1 MRVRECLRSC
11 VCVRVCVSWRSHY
24 ISSDY
29 SSTLFLCVLLA
40 SRAFTLLVHLIS
52 TKLGQWQQ
60 LLLLVPLTR
69 PRRRQ
74 QLTDSVTPCV
84 ASSHSLRLAVSAA
97 LLINECIHEYFSG
110 AYLNLKTTLGSLW
123 LRGTGRQAGSSGSL
137 ILEMSRYG
145 YINTVQT
152 FPDKEN
158 FYFCFSLQP
167 FVVPIS

>member
-1 MRVRECLRSC
+1 MYACAWVFASMC
-11 VCVRVCVSWRSHY
+11 VCACVWADGHTTFLVIIRVLYFFVCFWP
-24 ISSDY
+24 
-29 SSTLFLCVLLA
+29 LA
-40 SRAFTLLVHLIS
+40 
-52 TKLGQWQQ
+52 
-60 LLLLVPLTR
+60 
-69 PRRRQ
+69 
-74 QLTDSVTPCV
+74 
-84 ASSHSLRLAVSAA
+84 HSLCLCIWLAPNWDSGSSCCCSFRWPGQEDGNNWRTVWHPALPPPILSTA

>member
-1 MRVRECLRSC
+1 MLNTWSSSVPIIIVVSVHSCMRVRECLC
-11 VCVRVCVSWRSHY
+11 VCVSWRSHY

-84 ASSHSLRLAVSAA
+84 ASSHSLHLAVSAA

-110 AYLNLKTTLGSLW
+110 AYLNLKTTLGLLW
-123 LRGTGRQAGSSGSL
+123 LRGTGRQAGRKFWFFDFRDEQIWIHKYRTNISG
-137 ILEMSRYG
+137 
-145 YINTVQT
+145 
-152 FPDKEN
+152 
-158 FYFCFSLQP
+158 
-167 FVVPIS
+167 